1 MYINI
6 YSCTDWAY
14 SGDDTAG
21 AKASNCNKHFK
32 PTPVGAIFFV
42 MFVFLGALVLL
53 TLFVGVVTTSM
64 EEAQGAQNEEVGAEK
79 LKKEYCDGGKIIP
92 VKCCDVF
99 FSAFEIVKPSE
110 KSKVPLIDLQL
121 ILETGSF
128 GLESFEETKALL

>member
-1 MYINI
+1 MGIGFIAIILFVVFYLFAILGMMFFQKNDPFHFGTLHRALLSLFRVCTFEDWTDVMYINI

-64 EEAQGAQNEEVGAEK
+64 EEAQGAQNE
-79 LKKEYCDGGKIIP
+79 
-92 VKCCDVF
+92 
-99 FSAFEIVKPSE
+99 
-110 KSKVPLIDLQL
+110 
-121 ILETGSF
+121 
-128 GLESFEETKALL
+128 